1 MKEQEIELS
10 ARQGEGLVYEAPALR
25 ELGSLK
31 QMTNLFIG
39 IGVGIGLSI

>member
-1 MKEQEIELS
+1 MEQDVDVS
-10 ARQGEGLVYEAPALR
+10 GEQAEGHPYEAPALR

-39 IGVGIGLSI
+39 IGVGVGLSI